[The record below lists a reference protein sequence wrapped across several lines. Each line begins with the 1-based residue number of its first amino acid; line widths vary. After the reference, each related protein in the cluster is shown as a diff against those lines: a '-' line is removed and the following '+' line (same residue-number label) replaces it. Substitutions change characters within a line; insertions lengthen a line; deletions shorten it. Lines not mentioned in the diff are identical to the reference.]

1 MKIWFSHGKDG
12 SPTGDKIQMLAKIAA
27 ERGWQFES
35 IDYRGME
42 DPRDRV
48 EKLLVELRQAGEP
61 VTLVGSS
68 LGGHVATTASMNVE
82 CLGLFLLA
90 PAFYYPG
97 YEEYTPAPNARHI
110 EIIHGWNDDVI
121 PVDNSVR
128 WAREHAAVLHIVN
141 GGHRLDENLQDLA
154 MLFGV
159 FLQKVE
165 KLAASA
171 S

>member
-1 MKIWFSHGKDG
+1 MKIWFSHGQDG
-12 SPTGDKIQMLAKIAA
+12 SPSGDKIQMLAKIAGD
-27 ERGWQFES
+27 RGWQYDS

-48 EKLLVELRQAGEP
+48 DMLLVELSQAGEP

-68 LGGHVATTASMNVE
+68 LGGHVAATASKDVE

-97 YEEYTPAPNARHI
+97 YEEHTPVPYAAHI
-110 EIIHGWNDDVI
+110 EIMHGWKDDVI

-128 WAREHAAVLHIVN
+128 WAREHAVVLHIVN
-141 GGHRLDENLQDLA
+141 GGHRLEENMQDLA
-154 MLFGV
+154 ILFAS
-159 FLQKVE
+159 FLQTVE
-165 KLAASA
+165 KLADSA

>member
-1 MKIWFSHGKDG
+1 MKIWFSHGQNG
-12 SPTGDKIQMLAKIAA
+12 SPDGDKIRLLTTIAA
-27 ERGWQFES
+27 DRGWQHDS

-42 DPRDRV
+42 DPQDRV
-48 EKLLVELRQAGEP
+48 NKLLVELRQAGGP

-68 LGGHVATTASMNVE
+68 LGGHVAAAASKDVE
-82 CLGLFLLA
+82 CLALFLIA

-97 YEEYTPAPNARHI
+97 YEEHTPVPCARHI
-110 EIIHGWNDDVI
+110 EIMHGWGDDVI

-141 GGHRLDENLQDLA
+141 GGHRLEENMQDLA
-154 MLFGV
+154 ILFAS

-165 KLAASA
+165 KLADSA